1 VGNNIRIKQDYKH
14 GFVDTKI
21 YPDEFHLLGYMRFTE
36 EMKYGVGRII
46 ESDGRTVY
54 DHVLETMKDRDM
66 RAIIEDCSDIIK
78 EEFAKELKL

>member
-1 VGNNIRIKQDYKH
+1 
-14 GFVDTKI
+14 
-21 YPDEFHLLGYMRFTE
+21 
-36 EMKYGVGRII
+36 MKYGVGRII